1 MFQQAFGIFSC
12 QNPYNCIETFILA
25 LLSACT
31 LWLFARAYVLIRQ
44 DKAQILDNTD
54 KIIFTLASV
63 HNGLLTLIFIIF
75 TSPFFLYT
83 VRTLYLTLDI
93 VICSVVAYMY
103 FSRESHSKVN
113 NVTRLALLWALLLW
127 FYSVLMP
134 ESIDTENECK
144 LFNIMLFSLT
154 SITVSAVLLFCGYG
168 SIRIINDVNDME
180 RKQSV
185 DEEYNLWQVR
195 RFQELKE
202 RKIQITTLT
211 IVNAIAPTVQLI
223 WDITKY
229 DPTSTAEQCF
239 SLSFAQNVGDIFVFT
254 IIKILC
260 NLLPSWGIYYLY
272 YWRNREHFRTN
283 NANYNRYLND
293 FEEFRSDMIELV

>member
-25 LLSACT
+25 TLSACT
-31 LWLFARAYVLIRQ
+31 LWLFARAYVLIRK

-63 HNGLLTLIFIIF
+63 HNGLLTLTFIIF
-75 TSPFFLYT
+75 TNPFFVYT
-83 VRTLYLTLDI
+83 VRTLYLGLDI

-103 FSRESHSKVN
+103 FSREIHTKINSA
-113 NVTRLALLWALLLW
+113 TWLALVWALLLW
-127 FYSVLMP
+127 GYSVLMP
-134 ESIDTENECK
+134 ESINTQNECS
-144 LFNIMLFSLT
+144 LFNITLFSF
-154 SITVSAVLLFCGYG
+154 SGITVSAVLLLCGIG

-211 IVNAIAPTVQLI
+211 IVNTIAPTVQFI
-223 WDITKY
+223 WDVRKY
-229 DPTSTAEQCF
+229 DTTYTIEQC
-239 SLSFAQNVGDIFVFT
+239 SNLTYADSVGEIFLFT
-254 IIKILC
+254 TMKILC

>member
-12 QNPYNCIETFILA
+12 QNTYNCIETFILA
-25 LLSACT
+25 ILSSCT
-31 LWLFARAYVLIRQ
+31 LYLFARAYILIRK

-75 TSPFFLYT
+75 TNPFFVYT
-83 VRTLYLTLDI
+83 VRTLYLGLDI

-103 FSRESHSKVN
+103 FSREIHSRINKA
-113 NVTRLALLWALLLW
+113 TLLALLWASLLW
-127 FYSVLMP
+127 GYSTMMP
-134 ESIDTENECK
+134 VNSETDNECN
-144 LFNIMLFSLT
+144 LFNIMMFSFST
-154 SITVSAVLLFCGYG
+154 IAVSAVLLFCGYG
-168 SIRIINDVNDME
+168 SIKIINDVNDME

-211 IVNAIAPTVQLI
+211 IVNTIAPAAQLF
-223 WDITKY
+223 WDYWKY
-229 DPTSTAEQCF
+229 DSTYTTEQC
-239 SLSFAQNVGDIFVFT
+239 SNLLFADSIGEIFLFA